1 MEKENKNPFEGQK
14 KPVYADNIIAV
25 ASGKGGVGKSTVAA
39 NLAISLKQKGYTT
52 GLLDLDLYGPSVP
65 MMFGHHKPTESV
77 SQEGIL
83 PAQKYGI
90 QLMSLGFFLEKNAAV
105 IWRGPLVMR
114 AVDQLLNQ
122 VIWKKMDYLIIDLP
136 PGTGDIQLSLVQKIA
151 LTGAIIVTTPQDLA
165 LADVKRGINMFEKV
179 NVPIVGVVENM
190 SYFLCPECG
199 HKSYIFGQNGGLRES
214 EHSGVPFL
222 GEIPLNEDIMTAS
235 DTGCPLVESK
245 PDSEESAH
253 YLQIAEKLIDYCEK
267 SKDSAKD

>member
-1 MEKENKNPFEGQK
+1 MEKEHKNPFDAQK
-14 KPVYADNIIAV
+14 KPVYADYIIAV
-25 ASGKGGVGKSTVAA
+25 ASGKGGVGKSTLAA
-39 NLAISLKQKGYTT
+39 NLAMSIKHKGYST

-65 MMFGHHKPTESV
+65 MMFGQHKPTESV
-77 SQEGIL
+77 SEDGIL
-83 PAQKYGI
+83 PAQKFGI
-90 QLMSLGFFLEKNAAV
+90 QLMSLGFFLESNVAV
-105 IWRGPLVMR
+105 IWRGPLVTR

-122 VIWKKMDYLIIDLP
+122 VVWKKMNYLIIDLP

-179 NVPIVGVVENM
+179 NVPIIGVVENM
-190 SYFLCPECG
+190 SYFICPECG

-245 PDSEESAH
+245 PDSKESACYH
-253 YLQIAEKLIDYCEK
+253 HIAEKVIAYCEK
-267 SKDSAKD
+267 PKD